1 MRALWAAVVVVLTA
15 ATSSA
20 EAQEALTLTVRPS
33 HSDAL
38 SAAAR
43 ERQARLERRMRE
55 AEYLFRNICIHCG
68 GGIDRPGAHAPF
80 NPIEA
85 LASPRR

>member
-15 ATSSA
+15 APGFV

-33 HSDAL
+33 QHGL
-38 SAAAR
+38 SAEAR

-68 GGIDRPGAHAPF
+68 GGIDRPGEHAPF

-85 LASPRR
+85 LAEPRR